1 MSSNASKLRLEALP
15 QDLSGYEREANN
27 LDMAAFEKQRPY
39 PFLLYTRSNLWDR
52 TLLIARGGGAD
63 ETRVVDYN
71 LTEGGMI
78 FVSPVRKI
86 QSDPALAGI
95 TLGRSTHNDVVVP
108 VSSVSSNHAKFFP
121 PTDAAGKWT
130 ITDLGSRNGTF
141 KKETQLHKN
150 SAEPLDDGLYLRL
163 GGNLIA
169 WFLYPGHLWKLLNNK
184 DDLSKLTDL

>member
-15 QDLSGYEREANN
+15 QDVSGYEREAKSI
-27 LDMAAFEKQRPY
+27 DMAAFEQLRPY
-39 PFLLYTRSNLWDR
+39 PFLLYSRSKLWDR

-63 ETRVVDYN
+63 ETRVVDYDMAS
-71 LTEGGMI
+71 GGMT
-78 FVSPVRKI
+78 FVSPIRKI

-121 PTDAAGKWT
+121 PTSRSGRWT

-141 KKETQLHKN
+141 KKETHLQK
-150 SAEPLDDGLYLRL
+150 SQAEPLDDGIYLRL

-169 WFLYPGHLWKLLNNK
+169 WFLYPGHLWRLLNNPT
-184 DDLSKLTDL
+184 DLRKLTDL